1 MSSKAIY
8 VQPGGGY
15 DKVEVGTC
23 EATAPGVGEITVRL
37 HASSLNYH
45 DFAVVS
51 GMWGPAE
58 RRIPM
63 ADGAGEVVAVGSG
76 VSDFKV
82 GDSVVSTFFPDWLDG
97 QANVEGFA
105 RVPGDGLDGYAR
117 GHVTALA
124 TAFTLAPKGFSHA
137 EAATL
142 TTAGL
147 TAWRALMSDDH
158 LKPGD
163 TVLVQGTGG
172 VSIFALQFA
181 KLAGA
186 SVIATS
192 SSDAKLER
200 LKALGADHVI
210 NYTRTPAWGEKVRE
224 LTDNRGVDHV
234 IEVGGPATLEQ
245 SMIAAR
251 IGGHVSLIG
260 ILTGVAGQ
268 LPLVQALVQALV
280 RQIRLQGV
288 LVGSRAQQQA
298 MVRAIEANGLR
309 PVVDKHFELEQIVEA
324 FRYQESNRHFG
335 KICLTW

>member
-1 MSSKAIY
+1 MSKAIY

-15 DKVEVGTC
+15 DKVGLGS
-23 EATAPGVGEITVRL
+23 ADAAAPAAGEITVRL
-37 HASSLNYH
+37 HANSLNYH

-51 GMWGPAE
+51 GMWGPSAP
-58 RRIPM
+58 RIPM
-63 ADGAGEVVAVGSG
+63 ADGAGEVIAVGEG
-76 VSDFKV
+76 VSEFAV

-97 QANVEGFA
+97 EPLVEGFA
-105 RVPGDGLDGYAR
+105 TVPGDGIDGYAR
-117 GHVTALA
+117 ELMTARA
-124 TAFTLAPKGFSHA
+124 TSFTRAPKGYSHA
-137 EAATL
+137 EASTL

-147 TAWRALMSDDH
+147 TAWRALMADDS

-181 KLAGA
+181 KAAGA
-186 SVIATS
+186 TVIATS
-192 SSDAKLER
+192 SSDEKLER
-200 LKALGADHVI
+200 LKTLGADEVI
-210 NYTRTPAWGEKVRE
+210 NYRSTPNWGEKVRA

-268 LPLVQALVQALV
+268 LPLVQALV

-298 MVRAIEANGLR
+298 MIRAIDANGLR
-309 PVVDKHFELEQIVEA
+309 PVIDKAFELEQIVEA

-335 KICLTW
+335 KICLSF

>member
-8 VQPGGGY
+8 IQPGGGY
-15 DKVEVGTC
+15 DKVQVGTS
-23 EATAPGVGEITVRL
+23 EATAPKAGEITVRL

-51 GMWGPAE
+51 GMWGPSE

-63 ADGAGEVVAVGSG
+63 ADGAGEVIAVGAG
-76 VSDFKV
+76 VSEFQV
-82 GDSVVSTFFPDWLDG
+82 GDAVVSTFFPDWLDG
-97 QANVEGFA
+97 QAQVEGFA
-105 RVPGDGLDGYAR
+105 SVPGDGIDGYAR
-117 GHVTALA
+117 EQVTARA
-124 TAFTLAPKGFSHA
+124 TSFTHAPKGYSHA
-137 EAATL
+137 ESATL

-163 TVLVQGTGG
+163 SVLVQGTGG

-186 SVIATS
+186 TVIATS

-200 LKALGADHVI
+200 LKALGADHLI
-210 NYTRTPAWGEKVRE
+210 NYQATPAWGEKVRE
-224 LTDNRGVDHV
+224 LTAGRGVDHV

-268 LPLVQALVQALV
+268 LPLVQALV

-298 MVRAIEANGLR
+298 MVRAIDANGLR
-309 PVVDKHFELEQIVEA
+309 PVVDKHFALEQIVEA

>member
-1 MSSKAIY
+1 MTSKAIY

-15 DKVEVGTC
+15 ANVQIGTC
-23 EATAPGVGEITVRL
+23 EAAAPQAGEISVRL

-51 GMWGPAE
+51 GMWGPSE

-63 ADGAGEVVAVGSG
+63 ADGAGLVTAVGAG
-76 VSDFKV
+76 VTEFKV
-82 GDSVVSTFFPDWLDG
+82 GDAVVSTFFPDWLDG
-97 QANVEGFA
+97 QPLVEGFA
-105 RVPGDGLDGYAR
+105 SVPGDGIDGYAR
-117 GHVTALA
+117 QQVTARA
-124 TAFTLAPKGFSHA
+124 TSFTRAPSGYSHA

-147 TAWRALMSDDH
+147 TAWRALMADDQ

-163 TVLVQGTGG
+163 SVLVQGTGG

-186 SVIATS
+186 TVIATS

-210 NYTRTPAWGEKVRE
+210 NYRSTPAWGEQVRK
-224 LTDNRGVDHV
+224 LTNNRGVDHV

-251 IGGHVSLIG
+251 IGGHISLIG
-260 ILTGVAGQ
+260 ILTGVAGE
-268 LPLVQALVQALV
+268 LPLVQALV

-298 MVRAIEANGLR
+298 MVRAIDANGLR

-324 FRYQESNRHFG
+324 FQHQESNRHFG
-335 KICLTW
+335 KICLTF

>member
-1 MSSKAIY
+1 MSKAIY

-15 DKVEVGTC
+15 DKVVVGSS
-23 EATAPGVGEITVRL
+23 EAPAPAAGEITVRL
-37 HASSLNYH
+37 HANSLNYH

-51 GMWGPAE
+51 GMWGPSAP
-58 RRIPM
+58 RIPM
-63 ADGAGEVVAVGSG
+63 ADGAGEVIAVGEG
-76 VSDFKV
+76 VSEFAV
-82 GDSVVSTFFPDWLDG
+82 GDGVVSTFFPDWLDG
-97 QANVEGFA
+97 QPLVEGFA
-105 RVPGDGLDGYAR
+105 TVPGDGIDGYAR
-117 GHVTALA
+117 EIVTARA
-124 TAFTLAPKGFSHA
+124 TSFTRAPKGYSHA

-147 TAWRALMSDDH
+147 TAWRALMADDS

-163 TVLVQGTGG
+163 SVLVQGTGG

-181 KLAGA
+181 KAAGA
-186 SVIATS
+186 TVIATS
-192 SSDAKLER
+192 SSDEKLER
-200 LKALGADHVI
+200 LKTLGADEVI
-210 NYTRTPAWGEKVRE
+210 NYRSTPNWGEKVRA

-245 SMIAAR
+245 SMTAVR
-251 IGGHVSLIG
+251 IGGHVSMIG

-268 LPLVQALVQALV
+268 LPLVQALV

-298 MVRAIEANGLR
+298 MIRAIDANGLR
-309 PVVDKHFELEQIVEA
+309 PVIDKLFELEQIVEA

-335 KICLTW
+335 KICLSF

>member
-1 MSSKAIY
+1 MSNKAIY
-8 VQPGGGY
+8 LQPGGGY
-15 DKVEVGTC
+15 DKVEVGTHD
-23 EATAPGVGEITVRL
+23 AAAPQPDEITVRL
-37 HASSLNYH
+37 RASSLNYH
-45 DFAVVS
+45 DYAVVS
-51 GMWGPAE
+51 GMWGPSE

-63 ADGAGEVVAVGSG
+63 ADGAGEVIAVGSA
-76 VSDFKV
+76 VSEFTV
-82 GDSVVSTFFPDWLDG
+82 GDSVVSTFFPSWQNG
-97 QANVEGFA
+97 QAHVEGFA
-105 RVPGDGLDGYAR
+105 SVPGDGVDGYAR
-117 GHVTALA
+117 QQVTAPA
-124 TAFTLAPKGFSHA
+124 TSFTLAPKGYSHA

-147 TAWRALMSDDH
+147 TAWRVLMSDDH

-186 SVIATS
+186 RVIATS

-200 LKALGADHVI
+200 LESLGADHLI
-210 NYTRTPAWGEKVRE
+210 NYRSTPRWGEKVRE
-224 LTDNRGVDHV
+224 LTDDRGVDHV

-260 ILTGVAGQ
+260 ILTGVSGQ
-268 LPLVQALVQALV
+268 LPLVQALM

-288 LVGSRAQQQA
+288 LVGSRAQQQS
-298 MVRAIEANGLR
+298 MIRAIEAGGLR
-309 PVVDKHFELEQIVEA
+309 PVVDRHFELEQIVDA

-335 KICLTW
+335 KICLTF

>member
-15 DKVEVGTC
+15 ANVQVGTC
-23 EATAPGVGEITVRL
+23 EALAPQAGEITVRL

-51 GMWGPAE
+51 GMWGPSE

-63 ADGAGEVVAVGSG
+63 ADGAGEVTAVGAG
-76 VSDFKV
+76 VSEFQV
-82 GDSVVSTFFPDWLDG
+82 GDNVVSTFFPDWLDG
-97 QANVEGFA
+97 QAHVEGFA

-117 GHVTALA
+117 AQVTARA
-124 TAFTLAPKGFSHA
+124 TSFTLAPKGYSHA

-181 KLAGA
+181 KLAG
-186 SVIATS
+186 
-192 SSDAKLER
+192 
-200 LKALGADHVI
+200 LKALGADHLI
-210 NYTRTPAWGEKVRE
+210 NYKSTPAWGEKVRE
-224 LTDNRGVDHV
+224 LTGNRGVDHV

-268 LPLVQALVQALV
+268 LPLVQALV
-280 RQIRLQGV
+280 RQICLQGV

-298 MVRAIEANGLR
+298 MVRAIDANGLR
-309 PVVDKHFELEQIVEA
+309 PVVDKHFELEQIVDA
-324 FRYQESNRHFG
+324 FRYQESNKHFG

>member
-8 VQPGGGY
+8 IQPGGGY
-15 DKVEVGTC
+15 DKVQVGTS
-23 EATAPGVGEITVRL
+23 EAAAPKAGEITVRL

-51 GMWGPAE
+51 GMWGPSE

-63 ADGAGEVVAVGSG
+63 ADGAGEVIAVGAG
-76 VSDFKV
+76 VSEFQV
-82 GDSVVSTFFPDWLDG
+82 GDAVVSTFFPDWLDG
-97 QANVEGFA
+97 QAQVEGFA
-105 RVPGDGLDGYAR
+105 SVPGDGIDGYAR
-117 GHVTALA
+117 EQVTARA
-124 TAFTLAPKGFSHA
+124 TSFTHAPRGYSHA
-137 EAATL
+137 ESATL

-163 TVLVQGTGG
+163 SVLVQGTGG

-186 SVIATS
+186 TVIATS

-200 LKALGADHVI
+200 LKALGADHLI
-210 NYTRTPAWGEKVRE
+210 NYQSTPAWGEKVRE
-224 LTDNRGVDHV
+224 LTAGRGVDHV

-268 LPLVQALVQALV
+268 LPLVQALV

-298 MVRAIEANGLR
+298 MVRAIDANGLR

>member
-1 MSSKAIY
+1 MSKAIY

-15 DKVEVGTC
+15 DKV
-23 EATAPGVGEITVRL
+23 GVGNSDAAAPAAGQITVRL
-37 HASSLNYH
+37 HANSLNYH

-51 GMWGPAE
+51 GLWGPSAP
-58 RRIPM
+58 RIPM
-63 ADGAGEVVAVGSG
+63 ADGAGEVIAVGAG
-76 VSDFKV
+76 VSEFAV

-97 QANVEGFA
+97 EPLVEGFVT
-105 RVPGDGLDGYAR
+105 VPGDGIDGYAR
-117 GHVTALA
+117 EVVTARA
-124 TAFTLAPKGFSHA
+124 TSFTRAPKGFSHA
-137 EAATL
+137 EASTL

-147 TAWRALMSDDH
+147 TAWRALMADDS

-186 SVIATS
+186 TVIATS
-192 SSDAKLER
+192 SSDEKLER
-200 LKALGADHVI
+200 LKALGADEVI
-210 NYTRTPAWGEKVRE
+210 NYRSTPNWGEKVRA

-245 SMIAAR
+245 SMTAVR
-251 IGGHVSLIG
+251 IGGHISLIG

-268 LPLVQALVQALV
+268 LPLVQALV

-298 MVRAIEANGLR
+298 MIRAIDANGLR
-309 PVVDKHFELEQIVEA
+309 PVIDKAFELEQIVEA
-324 FRYQESNRHFG
+324 FRYQESNQHFG
-335 KICLTW
+335 KICLNF